1 MEAEESVNYE
11 AEAAKE
17 GWAPLEQWKGDPEKW
32 KSAEQFVEDGKNIS
46 GILKHRVEKLDER
59 VNQLLESNQKLNEL
73 SQKQLKKE
81 QEEKQKVISELEEM
95 RKRAVTEGDGD
106 AFAQADKQ
114 IQELRT
120 PEKPQ
125 TPQLDPLAEQW
136 LSDNSWYKTD
146 DTLAAFAD
154 GIADRIA
161 GSGFRGQAY
170 YNELTKRVKDTF
182 PDKFKNPNRDKPNG
196 VETAGEQVVASKDRT
211 FEKLPKDAKD
221 AYAQFKRDIPGFSK
235 EQYLASYD
243 WE

>member
-1 MEAEESVNYE
+1 M
-11 AEAAKE
+11 
-17 GWAPLEQWKGDPEKW
+17 
-32 KSAEQFVEDGKNIS
+32 
-46 GILKHRVEKLDER
+46 
-59 VNQLLESNQKLNEL
+59 
-73 SQKQLKKE
+73 
-81 QEEKQKVISELEEM
+81 
-95 RKRAVTEGDGD
+95 
-106 AFAQADKQ
+106 
-114 IQELRT
+114 
-120 PEKPQ
+120 
-125 TPQLDPLAEQW
+125 AEQW

-221 AYAQFKRDIPGFSK
+221 AYARFKRDIPGFSK